1 MKSVLSIQS
10 AVTIG
15 AVGNT
20 MASLVMA
27 AAGQHLCRVDTVQL
41 AAHPG
46 YGFRAGG
53 SIDDQAFADILAGI
67 RTAQSGFRRPDDR
80 IYRQSRPD

>member
-27 AAGQHLCRVDTVQL
+27 ARHHLCRVDTVQL
-41 AAHPG
+41 AHPG
-46 YGFRAGG
+46 HGFRAGG

-67 RTAQSGFRRPDDR
+67 ERLNPISP
-80 IYRQSRPD
+80 P